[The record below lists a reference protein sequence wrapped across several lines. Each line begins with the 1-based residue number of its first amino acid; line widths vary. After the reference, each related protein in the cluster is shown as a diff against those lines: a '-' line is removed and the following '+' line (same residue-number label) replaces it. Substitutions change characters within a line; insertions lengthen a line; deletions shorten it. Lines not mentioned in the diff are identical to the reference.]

1 LTIFRCTVLANDLFR
16 KDAAQSG
23 KSRHYRQITR
33 PSSIGP
39 HLPERCSYTRPASD
53 IGPDAPPVRSG
64 FGNGSCL
71 VCPLMMTHI
80 HTMTDCPHNRPCT
93 SHQEIVF
100 LLAPGVVWCVR
111 NALRGTLNGG
121 QNDVCTP
128 SGTCP
133 GYARIAG
140 TTLMIRSLLR
150 LRPHAPLFSVVAK
163 RILRIMLVY

>member
-1 LTIFRCTVLANDLFR
+1 MIYFEKMQLKVAKVGITDRLHALQVSGLICLNVVPTPDLLAKLGQTPLSGRDLPR
-16 KDAAQSG
+16 
-23 KSRHYRQITR
+23 
-33 PSSIGP
+33 
-39 HLPERCSYTRPASD
+39 
-53 IGPDAPPVRSG
+53 VR
-64 FGNGSCL
+64 CL

-150 LRPHAPLFSVVAK
+150 LRLHAPLFSVVAK

>member
-1 LTIFRCTVLANDLFR
+1 MIYFEKMQLKVAKVGITDRLHALQVSGLICLNVVPTPDLLAKLGQTPLSGRDLPR
-16 KDAAQSG
+16 
-23 KSRHYRQITR
+23 
-33 PSSIGP
+33 
-39 HLPERCSYTRPASD
+39 
-53 IGPDAPPVRSG
+53 VR
-64 FGNGSCL
+64 CL